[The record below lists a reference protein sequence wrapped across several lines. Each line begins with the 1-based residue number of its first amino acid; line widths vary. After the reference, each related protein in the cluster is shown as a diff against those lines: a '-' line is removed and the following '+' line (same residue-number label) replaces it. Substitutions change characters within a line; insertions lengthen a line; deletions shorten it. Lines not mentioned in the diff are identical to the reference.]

1 MARYDPGRWIMVKRL
16 AWKAM
21 VSHAYRVTA
30 CLALLIPLAG
40 CASNSPLAKPAL
52 DGDIVKVRALL
63 DEGAD
68 VNRKGSD
75 GVPVLIKAALNGHTD
90 VVRLLLEKG
99 ADINATNKIG
109 VTSLMWAAQKD
120 HIDTVR
126 LLLDQGANVNQVSH
140 GNLATAL
147 TLAAWKGVSVDTVR
161 LLLDWG
167 ADVNYQEKWRETA
180 LIWAARKGHVDIVK
194 LLLRWGANPQL
205 KNEKNVTA
213 AMAARNKEN
222 FGLARLLEQ
231 AEGGTLSV
239 ELPAPSAPMVTPTP
253 SPPTTRVIP
262 ASDVDRLPSIKATR
276 KKNAYAVVVG
286 IEAYREQLP
295 KADFA
300 ARDAALVGEYLT
312 KVLGYPEEN
321 VVVRLNDRAA
331 RTDLVKYFGPW
342 LRNNVEPGGSV
353 FVYYSGHGAPNPRTG
368 EPYLVPYDGDPTFLD
383 STGYPVKDL
392 YASLAMLPARD
403 IVVVLDSCFSGAGG
417 RSVLAKGSRP
427 LVITMDNPMLASG
440 NIIVL
445 AASAGDQI
453 ASTFDEKG
461 HGLLTYFFL
470 KGLHGEGDLDQD
482 GAIDIVE
489 LYEFVKPNVQRV
501 ARKKYNNEQTPQL
514 LAAPELLQKGGVR
527 LLETVRQ

>member
-1 MARYDPGRWIMVKRL
+1 MRYSESDRW
-16 AWKAM
+16 
-21 VSHAYRVTA
+21 VTMSQINQNRIASPAHVVVIA

-40 CASNSPLAKPAL
+40 CFSLSPLYKAATA
-52 DGDIVKVRALL
+52 GDIVKVRAFL
-63 DEGAD
+63 DEGGD
-68 VNRKGSD
+68 VNRRELGI
-75 GVPVLIKAALNGHTD
+75 PLLLIAAASGHTD

-99 ADINATNKIG
+99 ADIHATNNFG
-109 VTSLMWAAQKD
+109 HTSLMWAAMD
-120 HIDTVR
+120 GHT
-126 LLLDQGANVNQVSH
+126 
-140 GNLATAL
+140 
-147 TLAAWKGVSVDTVR
+147 DTVR

-167 ADVNYQEKWRETA
+167 ADMNHRDKWRDTA
-180 LIWAARKGHVDIVK
+180 LIKAAWKGHVDIVK
-194 LLLRWGANPQL
+194 LLLRRGANPQL
-205 KNEKNVTA
+205 KNEKNVNA
-213 AMAARNKEN
+213 AM
-222 FGLARLLEQ
+222 LARQGGDEVLARVLER
-231 AEGGTLSV
+231 AEEEILRV
-239 ELPAPSAPMVTPTP
+239 ELPASSAPKVTPTP
-253 SPPTTRVIP
+253 SPPAARVIP
-262 ASDVDRLPSIKATR
+262 ASDVDRLPSIRATR

-321 VVVRLNDRAA
+321 VVVRLNDKAA

-368 EPYLVPYDGDPTFLD
+368 EAYLVPYDGDPTFLD

-392 YASLAMLPARD
+392 YASLEKLPAKD

-440 NIIVL
+440 NITVL

-453 ASTFDEKG
+453 SSTFDEKG

-482 GAIDIVE
+482 GAIDIAE

-514 LAAPELLQKGGVR
+514 LAAPELLQKGGVHLILSNPATR
-527 LLETVRQ
+527 KRR